1 MPFVAISDDGETS
14 FSLRMFLLN
23 VAAFLTSALA
33 LISAFAWNDAA
44 REYLKRYK
52 KRGMWKYALIVTG
65 IALVAITAVVWLKA
79 KTKKE
84 EKETE

>member
-1 MPFVAISDDGETS
+1 M
-14 FSLRMFLLN
+14 
-23 VAAFLTSALA
+23 AAFLTSALA

-44 REYLKRYK
+44 REYLKQY